1 MESETF
7 FSTITDSATNTTF
20 AVVVVDGGRVTAHG
34 SMKQG
39 KDWADWVN
47 RGKKSVDQVSLSLDP
62 SLRMSKFV
70 PLTRDNLMSRY
81 SSFGPTTVKGL
92 ASIIENKS
100 VPEPLAAKSEKQDAK
115 AADVNEDKAPSTEP
129 ENEPESEPIATWL
142 LADVGI
148 SMFDVQ
154 IKAEA
159 INFKA
164 RQFARNMD
172 FASFVTCVKG
182 SRATV
187 SEGRWRTMPVV
198 GRQVSDVLDKFDRK
212 IKTGAFAHLDK
223 QGYFEKLLPIG
234 MANLPPPHL
243 VRNADSDPFIY
254 EGIPYI
260 NGGRGILDPTPPGT
274 NQVVRG
280 IRSVGGVLAEIVDK
294 PSRVRRMTRRED
306 EADRLRSITATT
318 NDLNRIIPDARSGA
332 TGQSRLRRRLSAL
345 TDAIEPAN
353 VSPLRLDRPA
363 TSRERRRVLEG
374 QARIATQENRT
385 RRNFT
390 ADAEAAMRNERGDSP
405 ETPSVVRAAEQR
417 TPGEV
422 VPSSGDPTRGER
434 GSDPGGSGGGLL
446 NRLSRRFSR
455 ISNRIAT
462 GEDKTPEPDFDDRTE
477 IPSAPVETPRV
488 VSEDPWVMDRDTRER
503 LLAALVK
510 AVQPGTYATFS
521 SRFGEDEVDWPDFTP
536 SEQSALMR
544 ELGYRRDELLNIVT
558 ELMTPEFSADK
569 DYRSDGVVT
578 PESVME
584 AIANDFVSL
593 RPGGVNLYADVM
605 SLVAIND
612 MLSSKDFETEARA
625 SAWRMI
631 DNRNRSVVSKRA
643 DIQRRDVRDAGSTRI
658 QGSIGERTV
667 IAGESPKQQS
677 PIGPMLSLSKLQ
689 PMRLRYQPEKPVGMK
704 ELSEYS
710 DVEREAVLR
719 SAIEM
724 RGNIVDFLRQNLGIP
739 ADTELTEDML
749 ADWMSRLDEQAAK
762 RVGMYAHN
770 LIVLDGMIPSLI
782 GSDKNEADVQWSS
795 LTEPARNRILSNA
808 SVGLVPQVPKT
819 NVRKTRTRP
828 PKPPSTQQTGPT
840 APPNAPTKVP
850 GVPVPIGMST
860 APGKIDAYKGGVVE
874 DSLDVLDV
882 TDQVVTWT
890 LEDGTQQT
898 KPIKSLG
905 ANNQYDLTNAVI
917 QDGITYVMER
927 NLGIYRDPASGLYL
941 TDYSRVPISV
951 DTTITPAS
959 RLLPV
964 QKSRSMPVRSYP
976 QITLREA
983 DANKPYGLNTN
994 MKKTQIEMLTEVLGI
1009 DAQQAQELVG
1019 KVIYFAPNV
1028 APGRSM
1034 DNFRQAAMLLLNV
1047 SSIGTGIPDSEK
1059 LNLQLL
1065 DVVDIPE
1072 SSDPIETYLNHIGR
1086 PDIAIAYVAAGRP
1099 VDFLSFK
1106 PDGNKTRAAANIP
1119 DSKILPEH
1127 LQGATRNSYSR
1138 RRMASIFDEDA
1149 GNLGE
1154 NATVLVPGM
1163 LATAKPRVRKM
1174 IVLWRHPDNYDVDAR
1189 RHWNSPVVT
1198 QTIQVAAAVNKA
1210 LASDDSR
1217 DWYDAFEK
1225 VRSTYETAKQSRD
1238 ASLRSWESAQGNTS
1252 RTPRPRREFVLAG
1265 DLVEQLETIIT
1276 DIFGPNMHKVA
1287 DSVRQEKSLRAKIA
1301 NDMGRMRKRA
1311 QALGVRNV
1319 VGLEDGALVPPVD
1332 ATGSPLPPRSPQEIL
1347 AMLEKHQSL
1356 GFLPHIPRDL
1366 GPNDAPEISEISD
1379 EAIKTLAAI
1388 AFSVEMKLDP
1398 ETGRPLQEVT
1408 TEAVDNKYLLHNA
1421 IQFLTGNKGRPI
1433 TVTAEEFGL
1442 LGTSFLTDQT
1452 ESVAPANFPYNF
1464 YIVRRGI
1471 ARSKRGKTANAMA
1484 EELINGPLYTKI
1496 DSATAGGYGLN
1507 FARPNAGMVDG
1518 YGGSDPLGDLILAA
1532 VPKTARV
1539 DNRSRMNGLYAE
1551 LLEMFGAFF
1560 TGITHFNGTEK
1571 TLAIDLD
1578 ATDDPDWRPDNR
1590 ANPFYRA
1597 RRPNTAHGYYVPHGS
1612 VSISAHR
1619 GSSFLGE
1626 ELAQLAREMGVTIPK
1641 IDTADPEAI
1650 RGLGNV
1656 IMLLASEK
1664 SRREVARGGGPF
1676 AEDDTQAN
1684 DPDRAMDSLAG
1695 PQWWNAT
1702 RAQVFGWMI
1711 QMEILKSMEIA
1722 RMKALGKVPW
1732 NDRIAELVAAQEIMT
1747 WWNDELGQAM
1757 LFGVDVGSADDGLPL
1772 TTNPSRIFKGY
1783 KIGTH
1788 VMVYNRSALVF
1799 VSRPLTRAGEL
1810 AIVESVRD
1818 PKIRKPGEPSMVW
1831 NSFHGKWINDPDY
1844 KSGAPA
1850 DDKDGT

>member
-47 RGKKSVDQVSLSLDP
+47 RGKKSLDQVSLSLDP

-92 ASIIENKS
+92 ASIIESKS
-100 VPEPLAAKSEKQDAK
+100 VPEPLATKSGKQDAK
-115 AADVNEDKAPSTEP
+115 AAEVNEEKAPSTEP

-260 NGGRGILDPTPPGT
+260 NAGRGILDPTPPGT

-318 NDLNRIIPDARSGA
+318 NDLNRIIPDARSEA

-385 RRNFT
+385 RRNFA

-536 SEQSALMR
+536 SEQSALLR
-544 ELGYRRDELLNIVT
+544 ELGYRRDELLSNVA

-667 IAGESPKQQS
+667 IAGEPPKQPS
-677 PIGPMLSLSKLQ
+677 PIRPMLSLSKLQ
-689 PMRLRYQPEKPVGMK
+689 PMRLRYQPEKPAGMK

-710 DVEREAVLR
+710 DVEREAILR

-749 ADWMSRLDEQAAK
+749 ADWMSRLDEQTAK

-770 LIVLDGMIPSLI
+770 LIVLDGMIPLVI
-782 GSDKNEADVQWSS
+782 GSDKNNADVQWSS

-808 SVGLVPQVPKT
+808 NVGLVPQVPKT

-828 PKPPSTQQTGPT
+828 PKPPSAPQTSATPS
-840 APPNAPTKVP
+840 PDAPTTVP
-850 GVPVPIGMST
+850 GVSVPIGMST
-860 APGKIDAYKGGVVE
+860 APGKLDAYKGDVVG

-890 LEDGTQQT
+890 LEDGTQET
-898 KPIKSLG
+898 KPIASLG
-905 ANNQYDLTNAVI
+905 ANNQYDLTNAII

-964 QKSRSMPVRSYP
+964 QKSRNMPVRSYP

-994 MKKTQIEMLTEVLGI
+994 MKKTQIEMLSEVLGI
-1009 DAQQAQELVG
+1009 DARQAQELVG

-1028 APGRSM
+1028 SPSRSM

-1072 SSDPIETYLNHIGR
+1072 GSDQIEAYLNHIGR
-1086 PDIAIAYVAAGRP
+1086 PDIANAYVAAGRP
-1099 VDFLSFK
+1099 ADFLSW
-1106 PDGNKTRAAANIP
+1106 NSSARSAANIP
-1119 DSKILPEH
+1119 ESQILPQH
-1127 LQGATRNSYSR
+1127 LEGARSNTYHR
-1138 RRMASIFDEDA
+1138 RRMTSIFDQDKDVPGEDT
-1149 GNLGE
+1149 
-1154 NATVLVPGM
+1154 TVLVPGM
-1163 LATAKPRVRKM
+1163 TAAAKPRVRKM
-1174 IVLWRHPDNYDVDAR
+1174 IVLWRHPDNYISKSGR
-1189 RHWNSPVVT
+1189 YYYSPTKT
-1198 QTIQVAAAVNKA
+1198 QAIEVAAVVNRA
-1210 LASDDSR
+1210 LATDDSR
-1217 DWYDAFEK
+1217 DWYHAFEV
-1225 VRSTYETAKQSRD
+1225 VRSTYETAKASRD

-1265 DLVEQLETIIT
+1265 DLVEQLETIIA

-1287 DSVRQEKSLRAKIA
+1287 DSVRQEKGLRAKIA

-1311 QALGVRNV
+1311 KALGVRNV
-1319 VGLEDGALVPPVD
+1319 VGLEDGALIPPVD

-1366 GPNDAPEISEISD
+1366 GPNDALEISEISD

-1408 TEAVDNKYLLHNA
+1408 PETVDNKYLLHNA

-1433 TVTAEEFGL
+1433 TVTAEEFQL
-1442 LGTSFLTDQT
+1442 LGTSFLPDQT

-1484 EELINGPLYTKI
+1484 EDLINGPLYTKI
-1496 DSATAGGYGLN
+1496 DSGTAGGYGLN

-1518 YGGSDPLGDLILAA
+1518 YGGNDPLGDLVLAA

-1539 DNRSRMNGLYAE
+1539 DNRVRMTVLYAE
-1551 LLEMFGAFF
+1551 LQEMFGAFF
-1560 TGITHFNGTEK
+1560 TNITHFNGTEK
-1571 TLAIDLD
+1571 TMAIDLD
-1578 ATDDPDWRPDNR
+1578 ATNDPDWSADDQKNPFFRRSRPNR
-1590 ANPFYRA
+1590 AHA
-1597 RRPNTAHGYYVPHGS
+1597 YYVPHGGES
-1612 VSISAHR
+1612 VTDHR
-1619 GSSFLGE
+1619 GHRALGE
-1626 ELAQLAREMGVTIPK
+1626 ELTLLAKEMGVTIPK
-1641 IDTADPEAI
+1641 VDTADPEAI

-1656 IMLLASEK
+1656 IMLLAAEK
-1664 SRREVARGGGPF
+1664 SRREIARGAGPF
-1676 AEDDTQAN
+1676 VENATAT
-1684 DPDRAMDSLAG
+1684 DRAMDNLAG

-1747 WWNDELGQAM
+1747 YWNDEIIQAM
-1757 LFGVDVGSADDGLPL
+1757 LFGVDVGAADDSLPL
-1772 TTNPSRIFKGY
+1772 TMNPARIFRGY
-1783 KIGTH
+1783 GIGSH

-1799 VSRPLTRAGEL
+1799 VSRPLTRSGEL
-1810 AIVESVRD
+1810 AIVELVRD
-1818 PKIRKPGEPSMVW
+1818 PRIRKPGEPSMVW
-1831 NSFHGKWINDPDY
+1831 NSFHGKWIKDPDY
-1844 KSGAPA
+1844 KSSAPA
-1850 DDKDGT
+1850 DDEDGT